1 MTNNIIGPP
10 KQFPDKPYPTP
21 RTKKIAP
28 IPLPRTEINETAR
41 AYQGYTKAY
50 QVGIKNEKDPLV
62 QLNTTRLTVARS
74 LKKLLPQMKGLKFD
88 ETLTMTFEQQRGNQ
102 IVSRIGYFSSKPQT
116 IINADDLKPLLDVNV
131 EKIMED
137 IHKWISKGSAW
148 LIKSINGHYI
158 NIVQY
163 EPINGS
169 SPTKNQKTG

>member
-1 MTNNIIGPP
+1 
-10 KQFPDKPYPTP
+10 
-21 RTKKIAP
+21 
-28 IPLPRTEINETAR
+28 
-41 AYQGYTKAY
+41 
-50 QVGIKNEKDPLV
+50 
-62 QLNTTRLTVARS
+62 
-74 LKKLLPQMKGLKFD
+74 MKGLKFD